1 MEKSFSTATAA
12 AESADGVVVL
22 TLTGPLD
29 GAELLPRTRMA
40 RDLLRAPGVHLL
52 VVDIGAIDFVDSSG
66 LGLLVELRQLADDRG
81 AGFVLRSVPRRV
93 SRLLQLT
100 GLLDHLP
107 AE

>member
-1 MEKSFSTATAA
+1 MEESPSSAATAV
-12 AESADGVVVL
+12 ESEDGVVVL
-22 TLTGPLD
+22 TLAGPLD
-29 GAELLPRTRMA
+29 GAELVPRTRMA
-40 RDLLRAPGVHLL
+40 RELLRAPGVHLL
-52 VVDIGAIDFVDSSG
+52 VVDLGAVDFVDSSG